1 MIWDL
6 NSFHVFKGWRVPWD
20 GPRYAVSRNG
30 NPRSLTVLSTSCTVI
45 EPPTKA
51 VSNLFFKP
59 TFVLVLSVSA
69 PRTIPTTM
77 AAYRLKKD
85 RLLPCQ
91 RTLCTTWKNTTPIRK
106 NLILKGSLN
115 LRNLFLCVLIVSVF
129 FHVQGGHQKTKP
141 NVALTPTWRSEQ
153 VLVTVSA
160 CALPWKNW
168 KWQSA
173 PWSRNFASFLLQK
186 PLYVTYLL
194 THQFVCLML
203 PLRSSTLQDKLHFDS
218 GFVTVLQP
226 IHAIVGVEF
235 RGKN

>member
-1 MIWDL
+1 MILDL

-77 AAYRLKKD
+77 AAYRLKRD

-106 NLILKGSLN
+106 NLILKGSLKLTQLIFVCVN
-115 LRNLFLCVLIVSVF
+115 CICVLSRSRWTPENKAKRSPYTYMAFGTGPRNCVGMRFAMEELKMAICTVVQKFRFFPVAETPVRNLFVNTSMVV
-129 FHVQGGHQKTKP
+129 
-141 NVALTPTWRSEQ
+141 
-153 VLVTVSA
+153 
-160 CALPWKNW
+160 
-168 KWQSA
+168 
-173 PWSRNFASFLLQK
+173 
-186 PLYVTYLL
+186 
-194 THQFVCLML
+194 
-203 PLRSSTLQDKLHFDS
+203 
-218 GFVTVLQP
+218 
-226 IHAIVGVEF
+226 
-235 RGKN
+235 